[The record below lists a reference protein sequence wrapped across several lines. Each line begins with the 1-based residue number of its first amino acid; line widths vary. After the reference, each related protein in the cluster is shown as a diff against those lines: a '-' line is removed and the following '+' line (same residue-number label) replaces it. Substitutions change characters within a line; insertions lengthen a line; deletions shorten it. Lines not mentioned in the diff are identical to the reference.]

1 MAQLRLKQNPLQRF
15 NQWLPAS
22 TLGAKIFSKFLH
34 LVDKPIMKLSNDKL
48 SIPQWVNGLPCV
60 RLTSIGAKSNVA
72 RTIPT
77 IGIPDGEN
85 IALICS
91 NWGQARN
98 PGWYHN
104 LKKHSEA
111 ELSFTTAAGE
121 SHVGRYASSEI
132 TEDDEYERLW
142 QKACDVYIGYPKYRL
157 RAANR
162 RIPIMLMT
170 PTAS

>member
-1 MAQLRLKQNPLQRF
+1 MAQLRLKQNALQRF

-34 LVDKPIMKLSNDKL
+34 IVDAPIMKLTNEKISV
-48 SIPQWVNGLPCV
+48 PQWVAGLPCV
-60 RLTSIGAKSNVA
+60 RLTSLGAKSKVA

-85 IALICS
+85 VALICS
-91 NWGQARN
+91 NWGQTRN
-98 PGWYHN
+98 PGWYYN
-104 LKKHSEA
+104 LKKNSTA
-111 ELSFTTAAGE
+111 ELAFITTAGE
-121 SHVGRYASSEI
+121 PHIAKYNSSEV
-132 TEDDEYERLW
+132 TDNAEYERLW

-157 RAANR
+157 RAAHR

-170 PTAS
+170 PS